1 MIDKDFSFEP
11 VAEIHLNALKRNL
24 TFVKDNLC
32 GEKLFCVVKADG
44 YGHGIEIAKY
54 MDKYA
59 DGFAVSKV
67 DEGIKL
73 RFLGI
78 SKPILLLT
86 VQGYKEIKLA
96 INYNLILPCES
107 VEYLTFL
114 LENFNS
120 EIYLNLKVDTG
131 MNRLGFCDLDKFESA
146 LKIIAKS
153 KNIRLCGVYSH
164 FFNASSLKTTRSQYV
179 LFDKFLK
186 LYDKYFD
193 GDRHISASGGFLQK
207 KYNLDAVRIGLLL
220 YGYVPSGF
228 RAEVF
233 PVMKILT
240 NEVKRKSFLAGDK
253 CLYNFDIESGEYSL
267 INYGYADGLGRN
279 SSPKRCMDICYEKSN
294 GGKVVIMQDAN
305 ILANKY
311 DTIPYEILVGSA
323 RRIKKVYIGDV

>member
-11 VAEIHLNALKRNL
+11 VAEINLNALKRNL
-24 TFVKDNLC
+24 TFVKDNL
-32 GEKLFCVVKADG
+32 GREKLFCVVKADG

-67 DEGIKL
+67 DEGVKL
-73 RFLGI
+73 RYLGI
-78 SKPILLLT
+78 SKPIILLT

-107 VEYLTFL
+107 VEYLIFL
-114 LENFNS
+114 LQNFS
-120 EIYLNLKVDTG
+120 GEIYLNLKVDTG
-131 MNRLGFCDLDKFESA
+131 MNRIGFTDLNKFESA
-146 LKIIAKS
+146 LKIIAKN

-164 FFNASSLKTTRSQYV
+164 FFNASCSKTTKSQYA
-179 LFDKFLK
+179 LFEKFLS

-220 YGYVPSGF
+220 YGYAPSGF

-233 PVMKILT
+233 PVMKIIT
-240 NEVKRKSFLAGDK
+240 NEVKRKSFLSKDK
-253 CLYNFDIESGEYSL
+253 CLYNFEVDSGEYSL
-267 INYGYADGLGRN
+267 VNYGYADGLGRN
-279 SSPKRCMDICYEKSN
+279 SLPKRCMDICYEKSDD
-294 GGKVVIMQDAN
+294 GKVVIMQDAKA
-305 ILANKY
+305 LAEKY
-311 DTIPYEILVGSA
+311 NTIPYEILVSSS
-323 RRIKKVYIGDV
+323 RRIKKVYIGDI